1 MALNPFYEDELS
13 YLREQGAEFAHANP
27 NLAPFLAREAQ
38 DPDVER
44 LLEGFAFL
52 VARLRQ
58 RMEQE
63 TPNVLQGLIRLIW
76 PQFLRPVPPMTMLAF
91 SAADDSIQ
99 TCVQLPKGAVMRA
112 RPIEGIECPF
122 VTAYPVDV
130 VPFSMTAA
138 TMDNRAT
145 SARLTLSLTANGRAT
160 SAALPEDR
168 LRLFFNAE
176 REPFVPRALVLW
188 LLRHVRSVRVTSET
202 GQSLELGPDAFRP
215 VGYDDAEALL
225 PAPPTMF
232 AGFRLIQEYHAFPA
246 KFLFADLLGLAPVR
260 AWQARN
266 LTLTIELGRPFP
278 DQVRITDG
286 LVRLNCT
293 PAYNLTEVEGQPIR
307 ISGAKTEYR
316 LMPVQAPYHSIHA
329 VERVSGYLQGR
340 PGRQDYVAF
349 EGFRHDLPGDPSERV
364 FYREQLRPAV
374 VGRGVE
380 HFLSFV
386 NRRDLTLA
394 PSAEVISTRLIASNA
409 PIADRIGVG
418 MVDVR
423 SPDVPATVRATNIS
437 TVTAEI
443 PPPLA
448 DGLLWRLI
456 CSLGRNFGSL
466 TDVRS
471 LRDVVASYD
480 FRAVH
485 DTQARRRLE
494 LLLEGLVEISSV
506 PGDAILRG
514 VPARM
519 RRMNLTIA
527 ESKVGGEPELY
538 LLGSVLDAFFSA
550 YANVNALHRLEV
562 RGAETNVSYGWAMRA
577 GAALPL

>member
-63 TPNVLQGLIRLIW
+63 TPTVLQGLMRLIW
-76 PQFLRPVPPMTMLAF
+76 PQFLRPVPPFTMLAF
-91 SAADDSIQ
+91 SAADDSVQ
-99 TCVQLPKGAVMRA
+99 TCVRLPKGAVMRA
-112 RPIEGIECPF
+112 RPIEGVECPF

-130 VPFSMTAA
+130 APFTVAGA
-138 TMDNRAT
+138 TIDNRAT
-145 SARLTLSLTANGRAT
+145 SARFTLSLAASGRAT
-160 SAALPEDR
+160 SAALPGDR

-188 LLRHVRSVRVTSET
+188 LLRHARSVRVTGET
-202 GQSLELGPDAFRP
+202 GDSLNLGPEAFRP
-215 VGYDDAEALL
+215 VGYDDEEALL
-225 PAPPTMF
+225 PASPTMF
-232 AGFRLIQEYHAFPA
+232 AGFRLLQEYHAFPS
-246 KFLFADLLGLAPVR
+246 KFLFVDLCGLAPAR

-266 LTLTIELGRPFP
+266 LTITVELGRPFP
-278 DQVRITDG
+278 EQVRVTDG

-293 PAYNLTEVEGQPIR
+293 PAFNLTEVEGQPIR

-316 LMPVQAPYHSIHA
+316 LMPVSAPCHSIHA
-329 VERVSGYLQGR
+329 VARVSGYLQGR

-349 EGFRHDLPGDPSERV
+349 EGFRHDVPGDPSERV

-386 NRRDLTLA
+386 NRRDQTLA
-394 PSAEVISTRLIASNA
+394 PSAEVISTRLVASNA

-418 MVDVR
+418 AVDVR
-423 SPDVPATVRATNIS
+423 SPEVPATVRGTNIS

-456 CSLGRNFGSL
+456 CCLGRNFGSL
-466 TDVRS
+466 TDIRS

-485 DTQARRRLE
+485 DAQARRRLE
-494 LLLEGLVEISSV
+494 LLLEGLVDISSV

-514 VPARM
+514 VPARI
-519 RRMNLTIA
+519 RRMSLTVA
-527 ESKVGGEPELY
+527 ESKVGGEPELH

-562 RGAETNVSYGWAMRA
+562 RGAETNVAYGWSMRA